1 MSGPERVRIKR
12 VGMVVETVDGELFTV
27 FTRTPAGMTMQRNS
41 RQDPPW
47 MAGDM
52 FVIPDP
58 EVTLDLGIEEMASW
72 VISMYGQDAQRARLD
87 DIEKGL
93 HL

>member
-1 MSGPERVRIKR
+1 MPEPERVRIKR
-12 VGMVVETVDGELFTV
+12 VGMVVETVNGELFTV
-27 FTRTPAGMTMQRNS
+27 FTRTPAGMTMNRNT
-41 RQDPPW
+41 RQPPPW
-47 MAGDM
+47 VMGDTLM
-52 FVIPDP
+52 IDPP
-58 EVTLDLGIEEMASW
+58 EVTLDVSVEEMASW